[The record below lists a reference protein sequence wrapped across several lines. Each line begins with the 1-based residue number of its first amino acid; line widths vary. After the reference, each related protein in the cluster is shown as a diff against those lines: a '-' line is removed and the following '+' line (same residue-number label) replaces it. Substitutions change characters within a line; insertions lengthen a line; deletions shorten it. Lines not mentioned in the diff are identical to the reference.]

1 MSDEI
6 CVSNFVY
13 TYILKLALISWKVPW
28 EGIFQR
34 EIYLWEQKVLK
45 WKEINYLKW
54 ATNGKI
60 LQAFVI
66 KCSQNKLFTFSILI
80 YIVMGFFLK
89 TTLLSS
95 SLVSFI

>member
-34 EIYLWEQKVLK
+34 EIYLWEQKVQK

-54 ATNGKI
+54 ITNGKI